1 MALKAL
7 DKTYESFNTGDVVV
21 HDGYGAPYGVRV
33 LKKVYLDTTGDYHF
47 VCAEGDV
54 QSGKWKDAKSGGEV
68 ILSLHTA
75 KSLRGYQSK
84 WTPGIDVKPGDV
96 LKDQD
101 NVLYLVVT
109 LDVVW
114 NLSKGT
120 KTTLAKWEASGTSYG
135 GRKFTKQTTAS
146 GDTFSKAIEVKD
158 LWSNRF

>member
-7 DKTYESFNTGDVVV
+7 DKTYENFETGDKVV
-21 HDGYGAPYGVRV
+21 HDGYGAPYGVRI
-33 LKKVYLDTTGDYHF
+33 LKKIYLDTTGDYHF

-54 QSGKWKDAKSGGEV
+54 VSGKWKDAQSGGEI

-75 KSLRGYQSK
+75 KTLRKYQSK
-84 WTPGIDVKPGDV
+84 WTPGIQVAAGDV

-101 NVLYLVVT
+101 GVLFLVAS

-120 KTTLAKWEASGTSYG
+120 KTTLAKWEAAGTDYG
-135 GRKFTKQTTAS
+135 NRKFTKQTTAS
-146 GDTFSKAIEVKD
+146 GHEFSSVVELKD
-158 LWSNRF
+158 KWSNRF

>member
-7 DKTYESFNTGDVVV
+7 DKSYENFNVGDVVV
-21 HDGYGAPYGVRV
+21 HNGYGAPYGVRV

-54 QSGKWKDAKSGGEV
+54 NGGKWTDAKSGGDV

-75 KSLRGYQSK
+75 KTLRKYESK
-84 WTPGIDVKPGDV
+84 WTPGIDVKAGDV

-101 NVLYLVVT
+101 GVLFLVAS

-120 KTTLAKWEASGTSYG
+120 KTTLAKWEGGGTSYG
-135 GRKFTKQTTAS
+135 SRKFTKLTTAS
-146 GDTFSKAIEVKD
+146 GDDFSKAIEVKD